1 MALWLFLVAAFER
14 FGVVLASPLDPW
26 YFAAVGAISFLPA
39 EQIAA
44 ILRAYGHAVT
54 GPVCGV
60 AAMATASD
68 GVRSVPWVYLAFPSV
83 ECPVS
88 FLPYALEHE
97 LRHAWEWLINARTVW
112 PGH

>member
-1 MALWLFLVAAFER
+1 MALFLFLVDLWQR
-14 FGVVLASPLDPW
+14 FGIALNLDPW
-26 YFAAVGAISFLPA
+26 YFTAVPAIGWLPA

-44 ILRAYGHAVT
+44 ILRVYGHAVT

-60 AAMATASD
+60 TAMTASAN
-68 GVRSVPWVYLAFPSV
+68 GGRSVPWVYLAFPSV